1 MGLDIFNLG
10 VSKTY
15 ARELFSGGGA
25 SVGKNVTISS
35 IDKIEGGNRITF
47 QYTLDNGDVKTSTL
61 DVMDGVDGK
70 PGADGKSV
78 VNASIDGQ
86 NNVTFTLSDNSIIP
100 AGTIK
105 TVKGDRGDDGTTPQ
119 FTIGNVTTVQSDE
132 PASANITGTSA
143 NPILNLN
150 IPKGKDGSDI
160 NSSDEKVKL
169 TSSSSD
175 AHYLEDFIDN
185 STIEIDSINNKLIVK
200 KIEGLNVTA
209 AEINFLSGITS
220 NIQEQIDSLGK
231 SMTMYGVFD
240 TKADLL
246 ASLSPAP
253 VDGNTA
259 IVVVDETNENKQMTY
274 IYIASSSTWTKV
286 AESTISIRNFITN
299 PIDLDS
305 ETFGILKKEK
315 IDNAIA
321 RLSDVLDKTTYK
333 GSSDGVVK
341 SADTIKDLIYTISE
355 LNNCISNSHAHINKQ
370 TLDKIIENGLGN
382 RILTDKGEYKELLVL
397 SSTEP
402 LDTYVLWADNTN
414 SDKIILKI
422 HDGDKW
428 VSISG
433 TGGGNSIIVDAG
445 MSDVSENPVQNR
457 VVKKYIDDK
466 EVLISQEANN
476 AIVKLPDNGLFV
488 ADKTNEIQSVDDK
501 VEKIAKYQ
509 KYLNTELEYCFL
521 MLQNDIK
528 YSPNS
533 NEVIPFKNHIT
544 GNMEYNGDNYSI
556 FLKAGKTY
564 KLESSVVVDEASGFI
579 SYSFYDLSNDISFG
593 SGLSVSVNYENNL
606 SNSNLS
612 YIHTPNEDCWIQV
625 KVSDGG
631 GININNKSSYFI
643 VSEINRQIAIDPV
656 EYVNSKNGIEDT
668 PVGHIVAHMGNNAPK
683 HYLVCDGGEYNI
695 IDYPY
700 LAQHFEDEFGSINYF
715 GGDGISTFAVPDLRG
730 EFLRGSG
737 TAVRNTG
744 SGANVGE
751 HQEPTEHLGTYLS
764 KTPRFGVRMNPN
776 SDHTYYTSEEY
787 MHYDKSIKTS
797 NGYYSISGT
806 GSSSPSNYA
815 GIFTSRP
822 TSTSVLYCIK
832 YEPTYYMKIEGKDI
846 YSTDEKIIGYWIDN
860 KPLYQKTI
868 NLGEFPNNTTKSVL
882 YNIENVDNIWIS
894 DGFATNG
901 SVVYCIPH
909 INVSGMNASY
919 TVVVDKQN
927 ESINI
932 KTLADWSGITGYV
945 TVRYTKTSD

>member
-25 SVGKNVTISS
+25 SVGKNVIISS

-70 PGADGKSV
+70 PGADGKSI
-78 VNASIDGQ
+78 VNSSIDEQ

-105 TVKGDRGDDGTTPQ
+105 TVKGDRGNDGTTPQ

-185 STIEIDSINNKLIVK
+185 STIEIDFINNKLIVK

-259 IVVVDETNENKQMTY
+259 IVVADETNENKQMTY

-286 AESTISIRNFITN
+286 AESTISIRNFTTN
-299 PIDLDS
+299 PIDLDT

-370 TLDKIIENGLGN
+370 TLDKIVENGLGN
-382 RILTDKGEYKELLVL
+382 RVLTDKGEYKELLVL

-445 MSDVSENPVQNR
+445 MSDVSENPVQNK

-466 EVLISQEANN
+466 EVLISQEKNN

-556 FLKAGKTY
+556 LLKAGKTY

-668 PVGHIVAHMGNNAPK
+668 PVGHIIAHMGNNAPK

-764 KTPRFGVRMNPN
+764 TTPRFGVRMNPN
-776 SDHTYYTSEEY
+776 NSHVYYTSEEY

-832 YEPTYYMKIEGKDI
+832 YEPTYFMKNT
-846 YSTDEKIIGYWIDN
+846 YSADSVNYTDEEIREAVAAV
-860 KPLYQKTI
+860 
-868 NLGEFPNNTTKSVL
+868 LGGTK
-882 YNIENVDNIWIS
+882 
-894 DGFATNG
+894 
-901 SVVYCIPH
+901 
-909 INVSGMNASY
+909 
-919 TVVVDKQN
+919 
-927 ESINI
+927 
-932 KTLADWSGITGYV
+932 
-945 TVRYTKTSD
+945 

>member
-1 MGLDIFNLG
+1 MNAIVALRMAKEYVDQSI
-10 VSKTY
+10 
-15 ARELFSGGGA
+15 SGGGA

-35 IDKIEGGNRITF
+35 ITPIEGGNRITF

-78 VNASIDGQ
+78 VNSSIDEQ

-150 IPKGKDGSDI
+150 IPRGKDGSDI

-209 AEINFLSGITS
+209 SEINFLSGITS
-220 NIQEQIDSLGK
+220 NIQEQIDNLGK

-246 ASLSPAP
+246 ASSSPIP
-253 VDGNTA
+253 SDGNTA
-259 IVVVDETNENKQMTY
+259 IVVADETNENKQMTY

-299 PIDLDS
+299 PIDLDT

-341 SADTIKDLIYTISE
+341 SADTIKDLSHTISE

-445 MSDVSENPVQNR
+445 MSDVSENPVQNK

-466 EVLISQEANN
+466 EVLISSEANN

-501 VEKIAKYQ
+501 VKKIAKYQ

-556 FLKAGKTY
+556 LLKAGKTY
-564 KLESSVVVDEASGFI
+564 KLESSVIVDEVSGFI
-579 SYSFYDLSNDISFG
+579 SYSFYDLSNNISFG

-612 YIHTPNEDCWIQV
+612 YIHTPNEDSWIQV

-668 PVGHIVAHMGNNAPK
+668 PVGHIIAHMGNNAPK

-715 GGDGISTFAVPDLRG
+715 GGDGIATFAVPDLRG

-764 KTPRFGVRMNPN
+764 TTPRFGVRMNPN
-776 SDHTYYTSEEY
+776 SNHTYYTSEEF

-797 NGYYSISGT
+797 NGYYSISGNNA
-806 GSSSPSNYA
+806 SSPSNYA
-815 GIFTSRP
+815 AIFTSRP

-832 YEPTYYMKIEGKDI
+832 YEPTYFMKNT
-846 YSTDEKIIGYWIDN
+846 YSADSVNYTDEEIREAVAAV
-860 KPLYQKTI
+860 
-868 NLGEFPNNTTKSVL
+868 LGGTK
-882 YNIENVDNIWIS
+882 
-894 DGFATNG
+894 
-901 SVVYCIPH
+901 
-909 INVSGMNASY
+909 
-919 TVVVDKQN
+919 
-927 ESINI
+927 
-932 KTLADWSGITGYV
+932 
-945 TVRYTKTSD
+945 

>member
-1 MGLDIFNLG
+1 MNG
-10 VSKTY
+10 VIALKKAKSYTD
-15 ARELFSGGGA
+15 ELLLGGGA
-25 SVGKNVTISS
+25 VVGKNVTISS

-47 QYTLDNGDVKTSTL
+47 QYTLDNGDVRTSTL

-70 PGADGKSV
+70 PGTDGKSV

-105 TVKGDRGDDGTTPQ
+105 TVKGDKGSDGTTPQ

-132 PASANITGTSA
+132 SASANITGTSA

-185 STIEIDSINNKLIVK
+185 STIEIDFISNKLIVK

-220 NIQEQIDSLGK
+220 NIQEQIDNLGK

-246 ASLSPAP
+246 ASSSPIP
-253 VDGNTA
+253 SDGNIA
-259 IVVVDETNENKQMTY
+259 IVVADETNDNKQMTY

-286 AESTISIRNFITN
+286 AESTIYIRNFTTN
-299 PIDLDS
+299 PIDLNA
-305 ETFGILKKEK
+305 ETSGILQQEK

-355 LNNCISNSHAHINKQ
+355 LNKCISNSHVHINKQ
-370 TLDKIIENGLGN
+370 ALDKIVENGLGN
-382 RILTDKGEYKELLVL
+382 RVLTDKGEYKEFLVL

-476 AIVKLPDNGLFV
+476 AIVKFPDNGLFV

-521 MLQNDIK
+521 MLQSDTKPANGAIL
-528 YSPNS
+528 
-533 NEVIPFKNHIT
+533 PFKNYID
-544 GNMEYNGDNYSI
+544 GNMEYDDSTYSVL
-556 FLKAGKTY
+556 LKAGKTY
-564 KLESSVVVDEASGFI
+564 KLECSISVGGTLGYVR
-579 SYSFYDLSNDISFG
+579 YSFYNLNNNKFYGYGVNVSAKY
-593 SGLSVSVNYENNL
+593 SGTNSTYGC
-606 SNSNLS
+606 SNLS
-612 YIHTPNEDCWIQV
+612 YVYTPNEDSFIQV
-625 KVSDGG
+625 RVVDNIGATVKSDG
-631 GININNKSSYFI
+631 SYFI
-643 VSEINRQIAIDPV
+643 VSEISRQIIIDPI
-656 EYVNSKNGIEDT
+656 EHVNSSKGIEDT
-668 PVGHIVAHMGNNAPK
+668 PIGHIIPYMGNNAPT
-683 HYLVCDGGEYNI
+683 HYLICDGTEYNI
-695 IDYPY
+695 VDYPY
-700 LAQHFEDEFGSINYF
+700 LVQHFIDEFGSANYF
-715 GGDGISTFAVPDLRG
+715 GGDGTVTFAVPDLRG
-730 EFLRGSG
+730 EFLSGSE
-737 TAVRNTG
+737 
-744 SGANVGE
+744 S
-751 HQEPTEHLGTYLS
+751 
-764 KTPRFGVRMNPN
+764 
-776 SDHTYYTSEEY
+776 
-787 MHYDKSIKTS
+787 
-797 NGYYSISGT
+797 
-806 GSSSPSNYA
+806 GSSSTSNLA
-815 GIFTSRP
+815 GILTSIP
-822 TSTSVLYCIK
+822 ANTSVLYCIK

-868 NLGEFPNNTTKSVL
+868 NLGEFPNKTTKSVL
-882 YNIENVDNIWIS
+882 YNIENVDSIWIS

-945 TVRYTKTSD
+945 SVRYTKTSD

>member
-1 MGLDIFNLG
+1 MNAIVALRMAKEYVDQSI
-10 VSKTY
+10 
-15 ARELFSGGGA
+15 SGGGA

-61 DVMDGVDGK
+61 DVMDGIDGK
-70 PGADGKSV
+70 PGTDGKSV

-105 TVKGDRGDDGTTPQ
+105 TVKGDRGNDGTTPQ

-200 KIEGLNVTA
+200 KIEGLNVTVT
-209 AEINFLSGITS
+209 EINFLSGITS
-220 NIQEQIDSLGK
+220 NIQEQIDNLGK
-231 SMTMYGVFD
+231 PMMMYGVFD

-259 IVVVDETNENKQMTY
+259 IVVADESNENKQMTY
-274 IYIASSSTWTKV
+274 IYIASSSTWVKV
-286 AESTISIRNFITN
+286 AESTVSIRNFTTN
-299 PIDLDS
+299 PIDLDN
-305 ETFGILKKEK
+305 ETSGILKKEK
-315 IDNAIA
+315 IDSAIA

-370 TLDKIIENGLGN
+370 TLDKIVENGLGN
-382 RILTDKGEYKELLVL
+382 RVLTDKGEYKELLVL

-402 LDTYVLWADNTN
+402 LDTYALWADNTN

-433 TGGGNSIIVDAG
+433 TGSGNSIVVDAG

-556 FLKAGKTY
+556 LLKAGKTY

-668 PVGHIVAHMGNNAPK
+668 PVGHIIAHMGNNAPK
-683 HYLVCDGGEYNI
+683 HYLICDGKEYNI
-695 IDYPY
+695 VDYPY

-715 GGDGISTFAVPDLRG
+715 GGDGIVTFAVPDLRG

-751 HQEPTEHLGTYLS
+751 HQEPTEHLGVYLS
-764 KTPRFGVRMNPN
+764 TTPRFGVRMNPN
-776 SDHTYYTSEEY
+776 SNHTYYTSEEQ
-787 MHYDKSIKTS
+787 MHYDKSIKKS

-806 GSSSPSNYA
+806 GSSSTSNHA

-832 YEPTYYMKIEGKDI
+832 YEPTYFMKNI
-846 YSTDEKIIGYWIDN
+846 YSADSVNYTDEEIQEAVAKV
-860 KPLYQKTI
+860 
-868 NLGEFPNNTTKSVL
+868 LGGTE
-882 YNIENVDNIWIS
+882 
-894 DGFATNG
+894 
-901 SVVYCIPH
+901 
-909 INVSGMNASY
+909 
-919 TVVVDKQN
+919 
-927 ESINI
+927 
-932 KTLADWSGITGYV
+932 
-945 TVRYTKTSD
+945 